1 MTTREVRIIKSI
13 GKHITLYKPH
23 VEILDSIIESEIG
36 VTNYSEA
43 IRFLCMTYEKD
54 SPKSSNNNQAKLNAM
69 GKEISILSVLIGELA
84 AYQILEEDIL
94 GGTESKPYLKA
105 KKIVEEEIK
114 RNQTKKYSAKKDN
127 SVGQMNL
134 LLDPFKSQLNQSN

>member
-1 MTTREVRIIKSI
+1 MKEVLTIKSI

-23 VEILDSIIESEIG
+23 VEILDSIIENEMD

-43 IRFLCMTYEKD
+43 IRFLCMTYEKE
-54 SPKSSNNNQAKLNAM
+54 SPRSSTIDQAKLNAM

-94 GGTESKPYLKA
+94 SGTKSKPYLKA
-105 KKIVEEEIK
+105 QKIVEGEIK
-114 RNQTKKYSAKKDN
+114 RNQTKKYSSNKDN
-127 SVGQMNL
+127 SVRQMNL
-134 LLDPFKSQLNQSN
+134 LNDPFKSQLNQSN

>member
-1 MTTREVRIIKSI
+1 MTTKEVRKIKSI

-23 VEILDSIIESEIG
+23 VEILDKIIGSKMD

-43 IRFLCMTYEKD
+43 IRFLCMTYEED
-54 SPKSSNNNQAKLNAM
+54 APKKSNNDFAKINAM

-114 RNQTKKYSAKKDN
+114 RNQTKKYSSNKDN
-127 SVGQMNL
+127 TGRQMNL
-134 LLDPFKSQLNQSN
+134 LDNPFKSQLNQSN